1 VVIGVT
7 GGYCCGKSVACALFT
22 RKGYVHIDV
31 DRIGHEVL
39 AENKKEVVEVFGDGV
54 LSGGRIERSVLGR
67 IVFADTEKRRRLEEI
82 LHPSMVVHVRRALEG
97 CRNAVID
104 AALLIEM
111 SLVSFCD
118 FVIGIQVDDE
128 VAILRGMKRD
138 GLSRD
143 ETIRRILSQIPLKE
157 KLHYVDKV
165 IENNATVREFRRRV
179 RETIAV
185 LTEKD

>member
-1 VVIGVT
+1 
-7 GGYCCGKSVACALFT
+7 
-22 RKGYVHIDV
+22 
-31 DRIGHEVL
+31 
-39 AENKKEVVEVFGDGV
+39 
-54 LSGGRIERSVLGR
+54 
-67 IVFADTEKRRRLEEI
+67 
-82 LHPSMVVHVRRALEG
+82 
-97 CRNAVID
+97 
-104 AALLIEM
+104 M

-157 KLHYVDKV
+157 KLYYVDKV